1 MSPAPPAPPRP
12 LRAAAAA
19 LAARAERGPVDG
31 VNALLWRAVSMFRLL
46 SWAYAAVLTVHY
58 APTYTHPVGGYA
70 VVAAMGA
77 WSVLSILGYA
87 RHRGARD
94 RGTRDRAVRPPL
106 PLLLGADLAVTL
118 GCLLATRWIVPPGQN
133 PEILPMLWVASAAI
147 AWGVVGGSGAG
158 TAAALALSLGDV
170 FVRDSITEGTL
181 NLAILILL
189 PGALIGYVA
198 DLATRVEE
206 QSRRAAQ
213 LEAATIERERLAR
226 AVHDSVLQ
234 VLALVQRRGAEIGGP
249 AAELGRLAG
258 EQETALRT
266 LVATEPLPRT
276 PDGTA
281 DLCTALRAFEAPRV
295 TLALPAA
302 PIPLPSADCAEVA
315 AAVRAA
321 LDNVARHTGP
331 DTRVWILAEAG
342 DGTVSVTV
350 RDDGPGIAP
359 GRLDQAEAEGRLG
372 IAQSIRMRTVRLGGT
387 VAIVAPPGQG
397 TEIEL
402 RLPVRA
408 ARIAE
413 GTA

>member
-1 MSPAPPAPPRP
+1 MSRLSTAGVGPR
-12 LRAAAAA
+12 LHAAAAA
-19 LAARAERGPVDG
+19 VSARIERRPVDG
-31 VNALLWRAVSMFRLL
+31 VAALLWRAVSMFRLL
-46 SWAYAAVLTVHY
+46 SCAYAVMLTVHY
-58 APTYTHPVGGYA
+58 APEYTHPLGGYA
-70 VVAAMGA
+70 VVAVMTV
-77 WSVLSILGYA
+77 WSAVSIAGYA
-87 RHRGARD
+87 RHRDGGRPD
-94 RGTRDRAVRPPL
+94 RLTPPL

-133 PEILPMLWVASAAI
+133 PEILPMLWVACTAI

-158 TAAALALSLGDV
+158 TAAALALSVGDV
-170 FVRDSITEGTL
+170 FVRDSVTEGTL

-206 QSRRAAQ
+206 QSRRATQ
-213 LEAATIERERLAR
+213 LEAATVERERLAR

-249 AAELGRLAG
+249 AAELGLRAG
-258 EQETALRT
+258 QQETALRA
-266 LVATEPLPRT
+266 LVASDLLPRT
-276 PDGTA
+276 PEGTA
-281 DLCTALRAFEAPRV
+281 DLCAALRAFEAPRV

-302 PIPLPSADCAEVA
+302 RIPLPSEDCAELV

-331 DTRVWILAEAG
+331 GTRVWILAEAG
-342 DGTVSVTV
+342 VGTVSVTV

-372 IAQSIRMRTVRLGGT
+372 IAQSIRQRAVRLGGT
-387 VAIVAPPGQG
+387 ATVTAPPGQG

-402 RLPVRA
+402 RLPVRTARIPAEA
-408 ARIAE
+408 AR
-413 GTA
+413 

>member
-1 MSPAPPAPPRP
+1 MK
-12 LRAAAAA
+12 RA
-19 LAARAERGPVDG
+19 PVDG
-31 VNALLWRAVSMFRLL
+31 VKALLWRAVSIFRLL
-46 SWAYAAVLTVHY
+46 SWVYAAVLTVHY
-58 APTYTHPVGGYA
+58 APMYTHPLGGYA
-70 VVAAMGA
+70 AVAVMGI
-77 WSVLSILGYA
+77 WSIVSILGYA
-87 RHRGARD
+87 RHRRTAGP
-94 RGTRDRAVRPPL
+94 RPPL
-106 PLLLGADLAVTL
+106 LLLGTDLAVTL

-158 TAAALALSLGDV
+158 TAAALALALGNV
-170 FVRDSITEGTL
+170 FVRDSVTEGTL

-189 PGALIGYVA
+189 PGALIGYIA

-206 QSRRAAQ
+206 QSRRAAH
-213 LEAATIERERLAR
+213 LEAATVERERLAR

-258 EQETALRT
+258 EQESALRA

-276 PDGTA
+276 PEGTA

-302 PIPLPSADCAEVA
+302 PIPLPSAVCAELA

-321 LDNVARHTGP
+321 LDNTARHAGP
-331 DTRVWILAEAG
+331 DTRVWILAETGA
-342 DGTVSVTV
+342 GTVAVTV

-387 VAIVAPPGQG
+387 VAITAPPGQG

-402 RLPVRA
+402 RLPVRGAPSTEGA
-408 ARIAE
+408 A
-413 GTA
+413 

>member
-1 MSPAPPAPPRP
+1 MRP
-12 LRAAAAA
+12 VKIRTGFAS
-19 LAARAERGPVDG
+19 ERRPVDG
-31 VNALLWRAVSMFRLL
+31 VHALLWRAVSMFRLL
-46 SWAYAAVLTVHY
+46 SCAYAVVLSLHY
-58 APTYTHPVGGYA
+58 AHTYTHPLAGYA
-70 VVAAMGA
+70 VAGVMAL

-87 RHRGARD
+87 RYRSPAPDPHPM
-94 RGTRDRAVRPPL
+94 RPAL
-106 PLLLGADLAVTL
+106 PLLLVADLVVTL
-118 GCLLATRWIVPPGQN
+118 GCLLATRWIVPPAQN
-133 PEILPMLWVASAAI
+133 PEILPMLWVAAPVL

-158 TAAALALSLGDV
+158 TGAALALSVGNV
-170 FVRDSITEGTL
+170 FVRDTVTEGTL

-189 PGALIGYVA
+189 PGALIGYVS

-206 QSRRAAQ
+206 QSRRAAH

-266 LVATEPLPRT
+266 LVATGPLPRT
-276 PDGTA
+276 PAGSA

-295 TLALPAA
+295 TLALPAE
-302 PIPLPSADCAEVA
+302 PIPLPPVDCAELA

-342 DGTVSVTV
+342 AGSVTVTV

-359 GRLDQAEAEGRLG
+359 GRLEKAEAEGRLG

-402 RLPVRA
+402 RLPMRA
-408 ARIAE
+408 APIEKGA
-413 GTA
+413 A

>member
-1 MSPAPPAPPRP
+1 MR
-12 LRAAAAA
+12 RA
-19 LAARAERGPVDG
+19 PVDG
-31 VNALLWRAVSMFRLL
+31 VKALLWRAVSMFRLL
-46 SWAYAAVLTVHY
+46 SCGYAVVLTVHY
-58 APTYTHPVGGYA
+58 APDYTHPMGGYA
-70 VVAAMGA
+70 VAAVMGA
-77 WSVLSILGYA
+77 WSVVSIRGYA
-87 RHRGARD
+87 RHRRTGA
-94 RGTRDRAVRPPL
+94 ARPSS
-106 PLLLGADLAVTL
+106 LLLGSDLAVTL

-147 AWGVVGGSGAG
+147 VWGVVGGTGAG
-158 TAAALALSLGDV
+158 TAAALALAVGNV

-181 NLAILILL
+181 NIAILILL

-198 DLATRVEE
+198 DLAARVEE
-206 QSRRAAQ
+206 QSRRAAH

-258 EQETALRT
+258 EQESALRA
-266 LVATEPLPRT
+266 LVATEPLPHT
-276 PDGTA
+276 PEGTA
-281 DLCTALRAFEAPRV
+281 DLCAALRAFEAPRV

-302 PIPLPSADCAEVA
+302 PIPLPSADCAELA

-321 LDNVARHTGP
+321 LDNTARHAGP
-331 DTRVWILAEAG
+331 EARVWILAESGAG
-342 DGTVSVTV
+342 AVTVTV

-359 GRLDQAEAEGRLG
+359 GRLEQAEAEGRLG

-387 VAIVAPPGQG
+387 AEVTAPPGQG

-402 RLPVRA
+402 RVPVRGAPSMEGA
-408 ARIAE
+408 A
-413 GTA
+413 

>member
-147 AWGVVGGSGAG
+147 AWGVVDGSGAG